1 MTSSGPYTQSYNFT
15 HMYNLVDYRGCFP
28 KKSFNDNSLT
38 GIIKKHPDFTK
49 FAYILKLANMEDIY
63 NSPQA
68 NFTVFVPSDQTLSN
82 LNNDIFINMD
92 SSFAK
97 HFIKASTLDR
107 IITSELLSDSP
118 ASYFVTRSLQN
129 KLFISNINDVIKINN
144 NINVIHKD
152 MKTDNGLIHVI
163 DGLISPLVI

>member
-15 HMYNLVDYRGCFP
+15 HMYNLGDYKGCLP
-28 KKSFNDNSLT
+28 KESFCENSLT
-38 GIIKKHPDFTK
+38 GIINKHPDFTK

-63 NSPQA
+63 NSSQA
-68 NFTVFVPSDQTLSN
+68 NFTVFVPSDQALAH
-82 LNNDIFINMD
+82 LGNDIFINMD
-92 SSFAK
+92 NAFAR

-129 KLFISNINDVIKINN
+129 KLFISNINDRIQINN

-163 DGLISPLVI
+163 DGLISLFVI